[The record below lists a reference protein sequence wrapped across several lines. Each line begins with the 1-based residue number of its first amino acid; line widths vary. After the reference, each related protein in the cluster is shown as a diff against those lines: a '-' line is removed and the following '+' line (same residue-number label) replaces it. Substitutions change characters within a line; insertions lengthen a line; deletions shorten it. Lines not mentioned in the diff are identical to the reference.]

1 MVNAVEVAIR
11 EVCAEAE
18 VTVVQKAVVGAMVA
32 MVDWVVVVV
41 AGMGVVGKVEVAV
54 AVEKMGVV
62 WEVGM
67 VRADMMVLV
76 D

>member
-1 MVNAVEVAIR
+1 VVNAVEVAIR